1 MFQQLDTKDNVNQ
14 NGTGFGL
21 TITNLL
27 VKHLGGT
34 FEIKQRKPQNDIEVG
49 LIAAV
54 IFPDS
59 KLQLATVE
67 SI

>member
-27 VKHLGGT
+27 VKHLRGI

-54 IFPDS
+54 VFPDS